1 MHRLIRK
8 LVLIFAV
15 WLACSGFGMSSTS
28 VAFGSVGA
36 TYAEIVDVTQRA
48 RIVVIQNTLN
58 ANVTLSFDGGTTD
71 HLILQSGTSV
81 TLDLAASGMTHT
93 GSVQQKYTSGAPT
106 SGALIFTYVFQ

>member
-15 WLACSGFGMSSTS
+15 WVACSGFGMSSTS

-48 RIVVIQNTLN
+48 KVLIIQNTLN
-58 ANVTLSFDGGTTD
+58 DSVTISFDGGTTD
-71 HLILQSGTSV
+71 HLVLAAGTSV
-81 TLDLAASGMTHT
+81 TIDLIANGLSHT
-93 GSVQQKYTSGAPT
+93 GSVHQKRTSGAPT
-106 SGALIFTYVFQ
+106 SGSLIFSYAY